1 VITFAAAMMG
11 TSQVYIEKRSA
22 TFSVIPA
29 AQTKSDTVGP
39 KPFATAALRK
49 PAGARGTLLTI

>member
-49 PAGARGTLLTI
+49 PAGAPRDPF